1 MKSEE
6 VKLTNKQQETE
17 KQRLYEMMVEAENA
31 ICAETP
37 HITASERLEKVA
49 DVLLAAGFVFPPCQ
63 VGDTVYWITEDGEI
77 AEDEIFEM
85 GKGYSI
91 THGSEWLYLYRDVE
105 LGFFESEVGERVF
118 RNREEAEAAL
128 ARKREEKV

>member
-1 MKSEE
+1 M
-6 VKLTNKQQETE
+6 NKQRETE

-31 ICAETP
+31 ICAENP
-37 HITASERLEKVA
+37 HITDSERLEKIA
-49 DVLLAAGFVFPPCQ
+49 DVLLAAGFVFSPCQ

-77 AEDEIFEM
+77 AEAEIYEM

-91 THGSEWLYLYRDVE
+91 THGSEWLYLCRDGE
-105 LGFFESEVGERVF
+105 LDFFESEVGEGVF

>member
-1 MKSEE
+1 M
-6 VKLTNKQQETE
+6 NKQKETE

-37 HITASERLEKVA
+37 HITDSERLEKVS

-77 AEDEIFEM
+77 AEAEIYEM

-91 THGSEWLYLYRDVE
+91 THGSEWLYLCRGGE
-105 LGFFESEVGERVF
+105 LDFFESEVGEMAF
-118 RNREEAEAAL
+118 LTKEEAEAAL

>member
-1 MKSEE
+1 M
-6 VKLTNKQQETE
+6 NKQRETE

-77 AEDEIFEM
+77 AEAEIYEM

-91 THGSEWLYLYRDVE
+91 THGSEWLYLCLGGE
-105 LGFFESEVGERVF
+105 LDFFESEVGERVF
-118 RNREEAEAAL
+118 RIQEEAEAAL
-128 ARKREEKV
+128 ARKREKKV

>member
-1 MKSEE
+1 M
-6 VKLTNKQQETE
+6 NKQRETE

-37 HITASERLEKVA
+37 HITDSERIEKVA

-63 VGDTVYWITEDGEI
+63 VGDTVYWIAEDGEI

-91 THGSEWLYLYRDVE
+91 THGSEWLYICRDGE

-118 RNREEAEAAL
+118 RNREDAEAAL

>member
-1 MKSEE
+1 M
-6 VKLTNKQQETE
+6 NKQRETE

-37 HITASERLEKVA
+37 HITDSERLERVA

-63 VGDTVYWITEDGEI
+63 VEDTVYWITEDGEI
-77 AEDEIFEM
+77 AEAEIYEM

-91 THGSEWLYLYRDVE
+91 THGSEWLYLCRGGE
-105 LGFFESEVGERVF
+105 LDFFESEVGERVF

>member
-1 MKSEE
+1 MNKMKG
-6 VKLTNKQQETE
+6 E

-31 ICAETP
+31 IYAETP
-37 HITASERLEKVA
+37 HITDSERIEKVA

-63 VGDTVYWITEDGEI
+63 VGDTVYWITENGEI

-91 THGSEWLYLYRDVE
+91 THGSEWLYLCRDGE
-105 LGFFESEVGERVF
+105 LGFFESEVGEKVF
-118 RNREEAEAAL
+118 RNREDAEAAL
-128 ARKREEKV
+128 ARKREEEV

>member
-1 MKSEE
+1 M
-6 VKLTNKQQETE
+6 NKQKETE

-37 HITASERLEKVA
+37 HITASERIEKVA

-63 VGDTVYWITEDGEI
+63 VGDTVYCITVDGEITEDEI
-77 AEDEIFEM
+77 YEM

-91 THGSEWLYLYRDVE
+91 THGSEWLYLCRGGE
-105 LGFFESEVGERVF
+105 LDFFESEVGERVF

>member
-1 MKSEE
+1 M
-6 VKLTNKQQETE
+6 NKQRETE

-77 AEDEIFEM
+77 AEAEIYEM

-91 THGSEWLYLYRDVE
+91 THGSEWLYLCRDGE
-105 LGFFESEVGERVF
+105 LDFFESEIGEKVF
-118 RNREEAEAAL
+118 LTQEEAEAAL